1 MRKVIICFILFVFS
15 SVCYSQADLDSIESS
30 LEKDKK
36 EAILD
41 YTKAIEINPNDANAY
56 FSRATIKF
64 KFLDFTGGISDL
76 NKVIEINPKSAQ
88 AYYYRGFYKNALN
101 QREEG
106 CSDLNKAGEL
116 GYKRAYEIIKGVC
129 N

>member
-1 MRKVIICFILFVFS
+1 MEI
-15 SVCYSQADLDSIESS
+15 S
-30 LEKDKK
+30 LEKEKK

-41 YTKAIEINPNDANAY
+41 YTKAIEISPNDANAY

-101 QREEG
+101 QRG
-106 CSDLNKAGEL
+106 KDA
-116 GYKRAYEIIKGVC
+116 
-129 N
+129 